1 MKVLVFGDYEN
12 KLYDNSI
19 EIIKA
24 NMNSV
29 MITNQI
35 LIINPDIVICVNN
48 NILNTILSSYCNIIC
63 VKYIYINDTQYTDTI
78 NDILGYCKPIN
89 LCLCC
94 KSKNKLLLDLG
105 YQPLANNF
113 HKENELCNVYPLKLM
128 YCINCYHCQLSH
140 AVNPEIL
147 FKDYKYIS
155 GTSQTG
161 LKFFK
166 QNAEFISEYKNL
178 KNGKILDIACN
189 DGSQLNYFKVLGWET
204 YGVDPAENLCPIAR
218 SKGHN
223 IICDFWNNESAL
235 MLPIMDVIIAQNVFA
250 HTQYIDLFLESC
262 KLIMNRN
269 TSLFIQT
276 SQRDMI
282 VNGEFDTTYH
292 EHISFF
298 NTKSMKLLVERNGLV
313 LNRVLESDIHGHS
326 YIFEIKLYKDDSI
339 YDVDKHLE
347 NEENLGLYSNEIYM
361 KFNLNAEKSIQNIK
375 NEISNY
381 DGYKIIGFGAA
392 AKGQTFLCYGNIN
405 LDYIIDENPFKIGT
419 YSPKLDI
426 PIVDINHFVND
437 SNNKFLVIILAWNF
451 STEIKEK
458 LKRIKGDK
466 EIIVIEKY
474 FPEIISTIITD

>member
-1 MKVLVFGDYEN
+1 
-12 KLYDNSI
+12 
-19 EIIKA
+19 
-24 NMNSV
+24 
-29 MITNQI
+29 
-35 LIINPDIVICVNN
+35 
-48 NILNTILSSYCNIIC
+48 
-63 VKYIYINDTQYTDTI
+63 
-78 NDILGYCKPIN
+78 
-89 LCLCC
+89 
-94 KSKNKLLLDLG
+94 
-105 YQPLANNF
+105 
-113 HKENELCNVYPLKLM
+113 
-128 YCINCYHCQLSH
+128 
-140 AVNPEIL
+140 
-147 FKDYKYIS
+147 
-155 GTSQTG
+155 
-161 LKFFK
+161 
-166 QNAEFISEYKNL
+166 
-178 KNGKILDIACN
+178 
-189 DGSQLNYFKVLGWET
+189 
-204 YGVDPAENLCPIAR
+204 
-218 SKGHN
+218 
-223 IICDFWNNESAL
+223 
-235 MLPIMDVIIAQNVFA
+235 
-250 HTQYIDLFLESC
+250 
-262 KLIMNRN
+262 
-269 TSLFIQT
+269 
-276 SQRDMI
+276 MI

-437 SNNKFLVIILAWNF
+437 SSNNKFLVIILAWNF
-451 STEIKEK
+451 AKEIKEK

-474 FPEIISTIITD
+474 FPEIITTIITD